1 MRARFIRIGFL
12 LAIATAM
19 VGWGWLIFSGVKW
32 LVS

>member
-1 MRARFIRIGFL
+1 MRARLIHIAYL
-12 LAIATAM
+12 IAITTAM